1 MSRLMSRP
9 AARYGLAAALLVLAL
24 GAAALFLATLRPAQI
39 TVDYPLEGSVFPPD
53 FAPPTVE
60 WRDASALARV
70 WTVDVSVGGSTTP
83 SLRLTS
89 RGEPLRIGEIDPRA
103 VGETNQPPKLTPEQ
117 AAAHAWKPDAATWEA
132 IKKVSTGA
140 PAVLTIT
147 GYSDERLRRA
157 VSRGRVSIRTS
168 TDPVSAPIFYRDVPL
183 MPSAG
188 EKGTIKPLDQKFT
201 PLIAW
206 RLRNVA
212 ETSSRVV
219 MTGLHSCANCHSV
232 SRDGKTMGMD
242 LDGPK
247 NNKGLY
253 ALFPIQPR
261 AVIRDENVIAWSSF
275 RGKLGGKLRVAFM
288 SQVSPDGR
296 FVVTTMSDPG
306 QGQSD
311 YQRRQ
316 GPKDLLLNYYVAN
329 FKDYRFLQVFY
340 PTRGILAWYSK
351 ATGML
356 RPLPGADD
364 PRFVHANVVWSPD
377 GSYLVFARAEAKD
390 AYPEGAKLAERA
402 NDPNE
407 TQMRY
412 DLYRIPFSD
421 GRGGQAVPI
430 AGASGNGMSNSFP
443 KISPDGRFIVFV
455 QARNGQLMRPDGQL
469 YIVPAQGG
477 SARRMTCNTPLMNS
491 WHSFS
496 PNGRWM
502 VFSSKSRSPYTQM
515 FLTHIDE
522 EGNDTPAILI
532 ENSTAANRAV
542 NIPEFVNIPPDGL
555 LEIDA
560 PVTEYYRLIDDASD
574 AMNKGQHETAIP
586 LLREALE
593 SSPGDAVVH
602 NSYGS
607 ALAAAGRGAEAIA
620 QFRKATELSPEYPE
634 AHNNLASALVNSGK
648 LDDAVVEF
656 DKALA
661 LMPDFPE
668 AHSGLGGVLA
678 RKGRLDEA
686 IPHLQKAV
694 EHRPEDP
701 PARTNL
707 GLALSMAGRVQEA
720 IPHLQRAAELSGGR
734 NPLILDLLG
743 RLYAQAGRL
752 PEAIETTR
760 LALEVAGQANDQ
772 QLARELRT
780 RLDSYGA
787 GTGGS
792 QDRSSPPRSR

>member
-1 MSRLMSRP
+1 V
-9 AARYGLAAALLVLAL
+9 AAA
-24 GAAALFLATLRPAQI
+24 GAGAYFIAAQRPRPI
-39 TVDYPLEGSVFPPD
+39 TVDYPLEGSVFPPE
-53 FAPPTVE
+53 FPPPTVI
-60 WRDASALARV
+60 WRDAGPRAAA
-70 WTVDVSVGGSTTP
+70 WTIDVRFGDEAVP
-83 SLRLTS
+83 AVQATS
-89 RGEPLRIGEIDPRA
+89 PGEPPQIGEIDPRA
-103 VGETNQPPKLTPEQ
+103 VGPTNELPKLTPEQ
-117 AAAHAWKPDAATWEA
+117 AAAHAWVPDGATWEA
-132 IKKVSTGA
+132 IKKGSTERN
-140 PAVLTIT
+140 AVLTIT
-147 GYSDERLRRA
+147 GYRDAERRRV
-157 VSRGRVSIRTS
+157 VSRGQVTIRTS
-168 TDPVSAPIFYRDVPL
+168 TDPVGAPIFYRDVPL

-212 ETSSRVV
+212 ETKSRVV

-261 AVIRDENVIAWSSF
+261 ATIRDENVIAWSSF

-296 FVVTTMSDPG
+296 YIVTTMSDPG

-316 GPKDLLLNYYVAN
+316 APQDLHMNYYVAN

-364 PRFVHANVVWSPD
+364 PRYVHANVVWSPD
-377 GSYLVFARAEAKD
+377 GSYLVFARAEARD
-390 AYPEGAKLAERA
+390 AYPEGSKLAERA

-407 TQMRY
+407 TQIRY
-412 DLYRIPFSD
+412 DLYRIPFND
-421 GRGGQAVPI
+421 GRGGTAEPI

-443 KISPDGRFIVFV
+443 KLSPDGRFIVFV
-455 QARNGQLMRPDGQL
+455 QARNGQLMRPDGRL

-477 SARRMTCNTPLMNS
+477 TARLMTCNTPLMNS

-502 VFSSKSRSPYTQM
+502 VFSSKSRSPYTQL

-522 EGNDTPAILI
+522 GGYDTPAILI

-555 LEIDA
+555 LKIDA
-560 PVTEYYRLIDDASD
+560 PVTAYYRLIDVASE
-574 AMNKGQHETAIP
+574 AMNRGDHEAALP
-586 LLREALE
+586 LLKEALATN
-593 SSPGDAVVH
+593 PGDAVVH

-607 ALAAAGRGAEAIA
+607 ALTATGRLAEAVA
-620 QFRKATELSPEYPE
+620 QYRKATALSPDYPD
-634 AHNNLASALVNSGK
+634 AHNNLASTLVQSGRA
-648 LDDAVVEF
+648 DEAITEF
-656 DKALA
+656 RKALA
-661 LMPDFPE
+661 LKPDFAE
-668 AHSGLGGVLA
+668 AHSGLGGLLA
-678 RKGRLDEA
+678 QKGRVDEA
-686 IPHLQKAV
+686 IPHLLEAV
-694 EHRPEDP
+694 ELNPQNP
-701 PARTNL
+701 MARTNL
-707 GLALSMAGRVQEA
+707 CLALSLAGRAQEA
-720 IPHLQRAAELSGGR
+720 IPHAQRAVTLSNGQ

-743 RLYAQAGRL
+743 RLYAQAGQL
-752 PEAIETTR
+752 PEAIEATR
-760 LALEVAGQANDQ
+760 KALEIATQADDQPLVRDLRARLLSYETAAGSGP
-772 QLARELRT
+772 REAERT
-780 RLDSYGA
+780 R
-787 GTGGS
+787 
-792 QDRSSPPRSR
+792 SR